1 MAGELLIFYATKE
14 DLIPVLS
21 YIESIFEIKY
31 VKMGLFDNKEPS
43 IYYSHSEIPNFGFVV
58 NSHYQAYEGRFMIM
72 ERKNSIF
79 VRDIPQRKGEIKYAI
94 DPMKNPQTIE
104 FTLGGIC
111 QEIDKVLI
119 MGRTGYVDKN
129 PFSESIYKE
138 LTKKIKKDFRKYNSI
153 EYVGPEA
160 EIKLK
165 EGWRLVENTGRSKEY
180 DLKLK

>member
-1 MAGELLIFYATKE
+1 MAGGLLMFYATKE

-31 VKMGLFDNKEPS
+31 IKIGLFDNKEPS
-43 IYYSHSEIPNFGFVV
+43 IYYAHSEIPNFGFVI
-58 NSHYQAYEGRFMIM
+58 NSHYQSYESRFMIM
-72 ERKNSIF
+72 ERKDSIF
-79 VRDIPQRKGEIKYAI
+79 VRDIPQRKGGIKYAI
-94 DPMKNPQTIE
+94 DPMKNPQSIE

-111 QEIDKVLI
+111 QEIDNVLI

-129 PFSESIYKE
+129 SFSESIYKE
-138 LTKKIKKDFRKYNSI
+138 LTKKMKKDFRKYNSM

-160 EIKLK
+160 EVKLK
-165 EGWRLVENTGRSKEY
+165 EGWRLVQDTGRSKEY